1 MNTASQSRISRKVEV
16 RKLTIVGMLSAISI
30 ILSLTPI
37 GYIPINPVVNLTIMH
52 IPVIIG
58 GILEGPIVG
67 ATIGAVFGLT
77 SLFRAI
83 TTPTVTNFIFI
94 NPLVSVIPRMSLGV
108 ISYYMYTWINSIFE
122 KIISKKIK
130 NSDKKNKK
138 LKIIP
143 SAMTGIIATLS
154 HTGMVLGM
162 AYIIYAQRYAQAYIS
177 LNPSASGFNPAYILF
192 GIVGANAIPEAILA
206 AFIVGSVV
214 TVIKTVKR

>member
-1 MNTASQSRISRKVEV
+1 MNTTNQSRISRKVEV

-58 GILEGPIVG
+58 GILEGPVVG
-67 ATIGAVFGLT
+67 ATVGAVFGFT

-83 TTPTVTNFIFI
+83 TSPTVTNFIFI
-94 NPLVSVIPRMSLGV
+94 NPLVSVIPRMLLGI

-122 KIISKKIK
+122 KVISKRLK
-130 NSDKKNKK
+130 NSNKNNKK

-143 SAMTGIIATLS
+143 SAMTGIIATLA
-154 HTGMVLGM
+154 HTGLVLGM

-177 LNPSASGFNPAYILF
+177 LNPSASGLNPAYILF
-192 GIVGANAIPEAILA
+192 GIVGANAIPESILA